1 MRLLKKRGQPDSL
14 TTRPWQIQTRPASRS
29 EAADGTADRQRQRGT
44 QALRAPRNDA
54 NSLSTS
60 SRSATVSARPMS
72 PSQKKFL
79 QSWLINTIAVLIA
92 AQIVHGIRYDST
104 AGLIIATLLLGVLNA
119 FLRPLLLLL
128 SLPLVVVTLG
138 LFIVVINAVLLY
150 WVGNLLRD
158 FHVDTFRSAFWGALL
173 ISIITVVLNAVT
185 GLRNARIV
193 IHRGQPPKRMDN
205 DGGGRIIDV

>member
-1 MRLLKKRGQPDSL
+1 
-14 TTRPWQIQTRPASRS
+14 
-29 EAADGTADRQRQRGT
+29 
-44 QALRAPRNDA
+44 
-54 NSLSTS
+54 
-60 SRSATVSARPMS
+60 MS

-193 IHRGQPPKRMDN
+193 IHRSQPPKRMDN

>member
-1 MRLLKKRGQPDSL
+1 
-14 TTRPWQIQTRPASRS
+14 
-29 EAADGTADRQRQRGT
+29 
-44 QALRAPRNDA
+44 
-54 NSLSTS
+54 
-60 SRSATVSARPMS
+60 MS